1 MYQIITPRPG
11 LTGQEDKMKKSARTP
26 SFGLHNSTDKWVL
39 IVDDYFGYFD
49 SQEERDFYHK
59 KASDQFVLYHGCLN
73 KLEPNESVKYNIDG
87 EPSEDIVTYQ
97 PIDIIGYIKT
107 KRVRTRTRLSRKI
120 CDKLALNNLPL
131 RFVYYKRR
139 DVKLFDFDNLDLRPV
154 DEIWRSTVHGVNFDK
169 YNYNED

>member
-1 MYQIITPRPG
+1 
-11 LTGQEDKMKKSARTP
+11 MKKSARTP

-39 IVDDYFGYFD
+39 IVDDYFGFFD
-49 SQEERDFYHK
+49 SKEERDFYHK

-73 KLEPNESVKYNIDG
+73 KLEPNEPVKYNIDG

>member
-1 MYQIITPRPG
+1 
-11 LTGQEDKMKKSARTP
+11 MKKSARTP

-49 SQEERDFYHK
+49 TQEERDFYHK

-87 EPSEDIVTYQ
+87 ESSEDIVTYQ
-97 PIDIIGYIKT
+97 PIDIINYIKT
-107 KRVRTRTRLSRKI
+107 KRVRTRTRLSRKT

-154 DEIWRSTVHGVNFDK
+154 DEIWRSTVHGVDFDK

>member
-1 MYQIITPRPG
+1 
-11 LTGQEDKMKKSARTP
+11 MKKSERTP

-49 SQEERDFYHK
+49 SKEERDFYHK

-97 PIDIIGYIKT
+97 PIDIINYIKT
-107 KRVRTRTRLSRKI
+107 KRVRTRTRLSRKTY
-120 CDKLALNNLPL
+120 DKLALNNLPL

-154 DEIWRSTVHGVNFDK
+154 DEIWRSTVQA
-169 YNYNED
+169 

>member
-1 MYQIITPRPG
+1 
-11 LTGQEDKMKKSARTP
+11 MKKSARTP

-59 KASDQFVLYHGCLN
+59 KASDQFELYHGCLN

-87 EPSEDIVTYQ
+87 EPSEDIATYQ

-107 KRVRTRTRLSRKI
+107 KRARTRARLSRKQ

-154 DEIWRSTVHGVNFDK
+154 DEIWRSTVHGVDFDK
-169 YNYNED
+169 YNYYED

>member
-1 MYQIITPRPG
+1 
-11 LTGQEDKMKKSARTP
+11 MKKSARTP

-49 SQEERDFYHK
+49 SKEERDFYHK

-87 EPSEDIVTYQ
+87 EPSEDIATYQ
-97 PIDIIGYIKT
+97 PIDIINYINT
-107 KRVRTRTRLSRKI
+107 KRVRTRTRLSRKT

-139 DVKLFDFDNLDLRPV
+139 DVKLFDFDNLDLQPV
-154 DEIWRSTVHGVNFDK
+154 DEIWRSTVHGVDFDK